1 MPTFNKTRWQKSG
14 TSRNFSWRSCTN
26 FAAMDLQSFVY
37 VIGIICQIVFKP
49 QQEVPS
55 TSTFKEELMIQLDG
69 WLTILIIVGISLKD
83 FSDLFNMEYV
93 GSYTTLPPWIEA
105 FLFEKT

>member
-1 MPTFNKTRWQKSG
+1 
-14 TSRNFSWRSCTN
+14 
-26 FAAMDLQSFVY
+26 MDLQSFVY

-55 TSTFKEELMIQLDG
+55 TSTFKEELMIQLGG

-83 FSDLFNMEYV
+83 FSDPFNMEYV

-105 FLFEKT
+105 FLFEKNNETLHTGVTTWWCPRYDSFKSVQFTQN